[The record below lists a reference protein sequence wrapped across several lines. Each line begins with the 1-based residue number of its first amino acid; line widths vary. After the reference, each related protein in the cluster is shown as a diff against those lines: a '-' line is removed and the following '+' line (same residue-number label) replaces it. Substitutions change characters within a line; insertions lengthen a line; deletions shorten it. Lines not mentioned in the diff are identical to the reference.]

1 MAKGQSVAGF
11 RDFPGRRWLIVGL
24 RVAHLIGMVGA
35 GAALVYGLPLAAQ
48 LPYVLVLLIS
58 GVAMMAIDLWTTPGY
73 LGEMAGTAMLVKI
86 ALLVWFAVSPPQP
99 LMLFWC
105 ILVLSAVIAHAPA
118 WLRHRRTLHRSL
130 KPAPPAL

>member
-1 MAKGQSVAGF
+1 MIVA
-11 RDFPGRRWLIVGL
+11 L
-24 RVAHLIGMVGA
+24 RVVHLIGMIGA
-35 GAALVYGLPLAAQ
+35 GAALIYGLPLAAQ
-48 LPYVLVLLIS
+48 LPYVLTLLIS

-86 ALLVWFAVSPPQP
+86 ALLVWFAVSPPQQ